1 MLRVWLPLLGN
12 LDNYGIDDTTFSI
25 INNNGKLVSNTS
37 GKLGS
42 CYERTA
48 SEYADAI
55 RSSKKYTLSGDITM
69 MCWAY
74 ISQTVESSGAANGII
89 TNHSHSDNSGVGI
102 TVRTFST
109 SDYRISCSTGDG
121 SSRTYKTYY
130 GTTNIKDA
138 WHHLALTYSAA
149 DHQLK
154 LYVDGEVEYTLDSY
168 VNYAS
173 TQYFDLFNWST
184 TYVDAG
190 SYRPV
195 CKLNDVRLY
204 DNLLPIYQIKEIAKG
219 LVAHYQLNDPYST
232 SNLIPNGNGDL
243 GASGWSVSYNISTTE
258 IPAVQ
263 TRIKASYYTNINN
276 TYIPITQGTS
286 YTFSVWLKQKESS
299 GKTYPSFYPYDVD
312 KKFIYHQSCA
322 DGFGAAYK
330 TTLAQPLK
338 KGDTVIYATDLSA
351 WTTATNNYYFYCAI
365 FGYKDSFGHTY
376 ADMTYTGD
384 SPAFGTYSDKSHIDK
399 TNNTITLNAPFTGED
414 RPAGT
419 LICQATQGSG
429 YYYPVGGIDVTAIS
443 DWTFKSTTITPS
455 TVNRLKY
462 AKYIQFYAY
471 PNAYYAGISLTD
483 NQYMPEIVYDSSGY
497 NYHGVSVDTEIASIS
512 PRNNFSTDFNS
523 VTSYIEFPNLSFM
536 PTMLP
541 DEWTFSFWVYN
552 NDAGS
557 RSILFSNFNLGGVGS
572 NSFGFEK
579 TTGEL
584 LRVAYVSGKFDRN
597 IPNST
602 LTVRVW
608 THIAVSKTKAHL
620 VSVYRNGVLIDSYT
634 NSNCA
639 SSGVLY
645 RMGRDSRTD
654 STMYRGCLS
663 DFRIYTTVLSADDI
677 LALYNTPVSIA
688 NNGTMFTQGEFVE
701 G

>member
-1 MLRVWLPLLGN
+1 MPLQVWLPLNGDL
-12 LDNYGIDDTTFSI
+12 T
-25 INNNGKLVSNTS
+25 NNGLKEYNLSMFRGTETYNAS
-37 GKLGS
+37 GKIGKCFYSNGVNTIKILNIIPDFYNYSAYSISAWFYIEARNTVHNGS
-42 CYERTA
+42 
-48 SEYADAI
+48 AI
-55 RSSKKYTLSGDITM
+55 ISAGNWNSQVINLAVGGWSTDHYTELRVSGTSWSKLYSYNFNLNT
-69 MCWAY
+69 WYHA
-74 ISQTVESSGAANGII
+74 V
-89 TNHSHSDNSGVGI
+89 V
-102 TVRTFST
+102 
-109 SDYRISCSTGDG
+109 SCDG
-121 SSRTYKTYY
+121 SKTY
-130 GTTNIKDA
+130 A
-138 WHHLALTYSAA
+138 
-149 DHQLK
+149 
-154 LYVDGEVEYTLDSY
+154 Y
-168 VNYAS
+168 VNGVLIGDTQPSFLPSSIEGNDIAIGGATYYAGM
-173 TQYFDLFNWST
+173 QFF
-184 TYVDAG
+184 G
-190 SYRPV
+190 RI
-195 CKLNDVRLY
+195 NDVR
-204 DNLLPIYQIKEIAKG
+204 IYNHCLSQKEIKELSKG

-286 YTFSVWLKQKESS
+286 YNFSVWLKQKESS

-322 DGFGAAYK
+322 DGFGAAYT

-443 DWTFKSTTITPS
+443 DWTLKSATITPS

-512 PRNNFSTDFNS
+512 PRNSFSTDFNS

-602 LTVRVW
+602 LTVNAW

-677 LALYNTPVSIA
+677 LALYNAPVSIA

>member
-1 MLRVWLPLLGN
+1 MPLKVWLPLIQNNSNQGLLDLTPTNLGN
-12 LDNYGIDDTTFSI
+12 ISFISGGKFGNCLSAGTGAQVTNGVSYPTNLVNELGTKFSCSIWVKPLGNHVHYSGTFISSGNWNVKCWAFGVNQDNSEVDVFSRGYRKYI
-25 INNNGKLVSNTS
+25 TCSVPTNTWTHLCCTSDNGLVKLYKNGEYV
-37 GKLGS
+37 G
-42 CYERTA
+42 ERT
-48 SEYADAI
+48 EYA
-55 RSSKKYTLSGDITM
+55 
-69 MCWAY
+69 
-74 ISQTVESSGAANGII
+74 
-89 TNHSHSDNSGVGI
+89 
-102 TVRTFST
+102 
-109 SDYRISCSTGDG
+109 
-121 SSRTYKTYY
+121 
-130 GTTNIKDA
+130 
-138 WHHLALTYSAA
+138 
-149 DHQLK
+149 
-154 LYVDGEVEYTLDSY
+154 TLDSDASNFC
-168 VNYAS
+168 VGRETYANG
-173 TQYFDLFNWST
+173 YFSFNGNIT
-184 TYVDAG
+184 
-190 SYRPV
+190 
-195 CKLNDVRLY
+195 DVRIY
-204 DNLLPIYQIKEIAKG
+204 DEVLSLKQIKLLSQG

-322 DGFGAAYK
+322 DGFGAAYT

-419 LICQATQGSG
+419 LICQATQGNG

-443 DWTFKSTTITPS
+443 DWTLKSATITPS

-512 PRNNFSTDFNS
+512 PRNSFSTDFNS

-584 LRVAYVSGKFDRN
+584 LRVAYVSGKFDRI

-608 THIAVSKTKAHL
+608 THIAVSKTKSHL

-677 LALYNTPVSIA
+677 LALYNAPVSIA